1 MKRSGRIVV
10 VSHCILNVHSLEDN
24 LSEYQGVEEDVLK
37 LLISK
42 GVGIFQ
48 IPCPE
53 MDLQGIFRKALP
65 KDAYENPKIR
75 AHYKKMAKN
84 IVRHLVWFKKRG
96 YDIVAVLGAEGSPTC
111 GISKVGRWKN
121 ERGKREFPRDIE
133 FVEGMGVFM
142 EEFEKELKE
151 VGIKPLWIGIPGK
164 SLKSQNHKIFE
175 KALSKIRELL

>member
-53 MDLQGIFRKALP
+53 MDLHGIFRKALP
-65 KDAYENPKIR
+65 KDAYENPRIR
-75 AHYKKMAKN
+75 AHYKKMAEN
-84 IVRHLVWFKKRG
+84 ILRHLVWFKKRG
-96 YDIVAVLGAEGSPTC
+96 MILLQFWGLREVQHAEFQRLED
-111 GISKVGRWKN
+111 GRMK
-121 ERGKREFPRDIE
+121 G
-133 FVEGMGVFM
+133 
-142 EEFEKELKE
+142 EKESFQEIL
-151 VGIKPLWIGIPGK
+151 
-164 SLKSQNHKIFE
+164 SL
-175 KALSKIRELL
+175 